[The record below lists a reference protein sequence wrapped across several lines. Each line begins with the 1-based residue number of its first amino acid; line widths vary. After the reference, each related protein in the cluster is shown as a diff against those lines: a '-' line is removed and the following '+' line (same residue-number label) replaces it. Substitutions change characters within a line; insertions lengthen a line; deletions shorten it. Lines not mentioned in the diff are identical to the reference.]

1 MRKRTSLF
9 VKKRKKIYRS
19 SFFWYS
25 IFFFLF
31 FYFFY
36 LFVFAGPLFLIKN
49 FQVETKDP
57 FLAKRIFLFLK
68 PRNLLFL
75 NSKELKKEIEDRF
88 LETKNVVFKKKYP
101 DTLELR
107 VEERDELFEFCSQ
120 FCFVSDDQ
128 GFLFSQKAK
137 KEIPKIF
144 VGEDLY
150 LKKTILSKNEILNI
164 SQIIEY
170 LKKREMF
177 FDKIKIE
184 NKNLIFENPQGFSLL
199 FDPQKDS
206 QWQIKKLFT
215 FLDKTEDKE
224 KLKKIKK
231 IDLRFGNL
239 VNFEYY

>member
-19 SFFWYS
+19 SFFWYL
-25 IFFFLF
+25 IFFFLL

-36 LFVFAGPLFLIKN
+36 LFVFAGSLFLTKN

-68 PRNLLFL
+68 PGNLLLL

-88 LETKNVVFKKKYP
+88 LEIKNVVLKKKYP
-101 DTLELR
+101 DTLKLEI
-107 VEERDELFEFCSQ
+107 EEREEIFEFCSQ
-120 FCFVSDDQ
+120 ACFVSDDQ

-144 VGEDLY
+144 VREDLY

-170 LKKREMF
+170 LKKKEMF

-184 NKNLIFENPQGFSLL
+184 NKNLIFENSQGFSFL
-199 FDPQKDS
+199 FDLQKDP
-206 QWQIKKLFT
+206 QWQIKKLFS
-215 FLDKTEDKE
+215 FLEKTEPE
-224 KLKKIKK
+224 KLRRIKT
-231 IDLRFGNL
+231 IDLRFGNF